1 MCGHPGLEAAPF
13 GPSQERVPAM
23 PVPASGQSSRE
34 PFPAVLELPADCAMG
49 GHVLF
54 PVPVEARLHGNGSG
68 REVAVAMCCKG
79 TQGNGAGS
87 MAGVRPAAPIF
98 PAEALRAWVE
108 RTDSLRERPPSEMQ
122 AGSLY
127 R

>member
-49 GHVLF
+49 GHALF
-54 PVPVEARLHGNGSG
+54 PVPVEARLNGNGSG
-68 REVAVAMCCKG
+68 TEVAVAI
-79 TQGNGAGS
+79 S